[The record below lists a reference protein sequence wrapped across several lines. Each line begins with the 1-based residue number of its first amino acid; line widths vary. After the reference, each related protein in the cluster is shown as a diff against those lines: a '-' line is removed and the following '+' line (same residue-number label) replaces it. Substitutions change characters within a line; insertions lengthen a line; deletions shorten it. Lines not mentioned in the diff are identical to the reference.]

1 MNYIKAIKL
10 AKEGK
15 ERGFEF
21 LYESTYKSKY
31 YLALQ
36 YMKDEEAAKDVLQE
50 AYMKAFSKLRD
61 LDQPEAFPGWL
72 GKIVANTAKN
82 MLVKKNPYLFSD
94 IASNEE
100 GERWE
105 YQIEDVCIDN
115 QPELSY
121 TRQETKELVHELID
135 SLSAEQRI
143 CILLFYIE
151 EMPIKEIA
159 SILNCSE
166 NTVKSRLNYGR
177 KNLKAKAEDL
187 QKKGYKLYGLAPLPL
202 LLLLLGT
209 ESHAMG
215 MEGTVKAAGK
225 MIRKNLFSS
234 FYKGKFTYTCK
245 EVPRSARKRVKKS
258 FFHTI
263 SGKILSVGLIACVV
277 SSTLIG
283 IDYKLSKQTEN
294 EIQEPYTMS
303 AQIEE
308 KYIESSGTS
317 MRVRGTLT
325 NNTEEDWTDIDL
337 IFQLVDF
344 EQEPVEVAGMV
355 PDLRADLSELS
366 AGETK
371 EFVTAWFPAILES
384 DFDKVKG
391 YHVEKFEYSSEEK

>member
-1 MNYIKAIKL
+1 M
-10 AKEGK
+10 
-15 ERGFEF
+15 
-21 LYESTYKSKY
+21 
-31 YLALQ
+31 
-36 YMKDEEAAKDVLQE
+36 
-50 AYMKAFSKLRD
+50 
-61 LDQPEAFPGWL
+61 
-72 GKIVANTAKN
+72 
-82 MLVKKNPYLFSD
+82 
-94 IASNEE
+94 
-100 GERWE
+100 
-105 YQIEDVCIDN
+105 
-115 QPELSY
+115 
-121 TRQETKELVHELID
+121 
-135 SLSAEQRI
+135 
-143 CILLFYIE
+143 
-151 EMPIKEIA
+151 
-159 SILNCSE
+159 
-166 NTVKSRLNYGR
+166 
-177 KNLKAKAEDL
+177 
-187 QKKGYKLYGLAPLPL
+187 

-234 FYKGKFTYTCK
+234 FHKGKFTYTCK

-371 EFVTAWFPAILES
+371 EFVTAWFPAVLES

-391 YHVEKFEYSSEEK
+391 YHIEKFEYSSEEK

>member
-1 MNYIKAIKL
+1 
-10 AKEGK
+10 
-15 ERGFEF
+15 
-21 LYESTYKSKY
+21 
-31 YLALQ
+31 
-36 YMKDEEAAKDVLQE
+36 
-50 AYMKAFSKLRD
+50 
-61 LDQPEAFPGWL
+61 
-72 GKIVANTAKN
+72 
-82 MLVKKNPYLFSD
+82 
-94 IASNEE
+94 
-100 GERWE
+100 
-105 YQIEDVCIDN
+105 
-115 QPELSY
+115 
-121 TRQETKELVHELID
+121 
-135 SLSAEQRI
+135 
-143 CILLFYIE
+143 
-151 EMPIKEIA
+151 
-159 SILNCSE
+159 
-166 NTVKSRLNYGR
+166 
-177 KNLKAKAEDL
+177 
-187 QKKGYKLYGLAPLPL
+187 
-202 LLLLLGT
+202 
-209 ESHAMG
+209 MG

-294 EIQEPYTMS
+294 EIQEPYTMY

-337 IFQLVDF
+337 IFQLVDS

-371 EFVTAWFPAILES
+371 EFVTAWFPAVLES

-391 YHVEKFEYSSEEK
+391 YHIEKFEYSSEEK